1 MKIVG
6 AVKFHEWVLLSIILK
21 RIQTVFVHE
30 PLNAAALRS
39 KIGIFGENH
48 VIGFIIGTIIGFMGG
63 SGAGSFLIGVQAGTA
78 LALFPMER
86 TREMEAVKG
95 RASYQENKGVGDL
108 DPGAVT
114 MDYQLACLSN
124 FLMEKLDF

>member
-1 MKIVG
+1 MG
-6 AVKFHEWVLLSIILK
+6 ALASVFQGILNLGAAVFIPLVLLIIGLAVRLK
-21 RIQTVFVHE
+21 PTKAFS
-30 PLNAAALRS
+30 AALTLGVALT
-39 KIGIFGENH
+39 GINL
-48 VIGFIIGTIIGFMGG
+48 VI
-63 SGAGSFLIGVQAGTA
+63 SY
-78 LALFPMER
+78 MER